1 MKKLND
7 LTIEITQK
15 CPNYCMHCSSL
26 ASLKSETYICKE
38 TVLEVAKQAFDLG
51 LKRLSIS
58 GGEPLFHPDIKTI
71 VKGLVDIGLEVSL
84 YTTGIFPSPLGQPS
98 SFHDWNDFP
107 SDKVRLIF
115 SVQSTNDSTHDK
127 ISGRKGALAF
137 TKSSI
142 FAAKDHGYYT
152 EIHLVPNKINLLEI
166 EQTVDTLV
174 TWGVDQVSF
183 LRLVPQGYAHKNRD
197 QLVFNKTEIE
207 IFTSL
212 ISKLNTKDF
221 GKTTMRFGIPF
232 SKDLKVQM
240 KCNAGESKLIVRYD
254 GKVLPCEAFKDTRF
268 EDYIL
273 GDIYTDKLF
282 QIMDIG
288 SSHEALNCS
297 KNKTSS
303 CETCPAQVEYQSIA

>member
-58 GGEPLFHPDIKTI
+58 GGEPLFHPDIKT
-71 VKGLVDIGLEVSL
+71 
-84 YTTGIFPSPLGQPS
+84 
-98 SFHDWNDFP
+98 
-107 SDKVRLIF
+107 
-115 SVQSTNDSTHDK
+115 
-127 ISGRKGALAF
+127 LAF